1 MTLKRHG
8 LRARRSEEGGVTLE
22 FVITLPLF
30 IGVLAFIFEFGQI
43 FLAYHDTVNNVRAA
57 SRYLSRT
64 VDPTG
69 AMEMANADDIIRSGR
84 IGGTGPDWRE
94 SASVQINGAART
106 VAAGGS
112 FDNPRTSARIV
123 VVVDYPVFLLGL
135 VNIFTPGDNPGVISF
150 AIAEDVRIY
159 REFG

>member
-1 MTLKRHG
+1 MNVTRKWM
-8 LRARRSEEGGVTLE
+8 RRKQSEEGGVTLE

-30 IGVLAFIFEFGQI
+30 IGVLAFIFEFGQV

-64 VDPTG
+64 LNPGG
-69 AMEMANADDIIRSGR
+69 ALEMQNAEDIVRAGR

-94 SASVQINGAART
+94 AATVQIDGAART
-106 VAAGGS
+106 VAAGGA
-112 FDNPRTSARIV
+112 FDDPRSSARITV
-123 VVVDYPVFLLGL
+123 EAQFPVFLLGL
-135 VNIFTPGDNPGVISF
+135 VNIFQPGNRRGTITF